1 MTNFMPSSRLEEIGR
16 EECLEL
22 LARKRVG
29 RVAVVDGEQPYIFP
43 VNYAIDGETV
53 VFRTAAGTKLDLSS
67 WAKVAFE
74 VDEIDD
80 SNESG
85 GWDVLVVGRAAD
97 ITSSLD
103 ARAEELRHLDI
114 DPWAPGLK
122 DHFVRIV
129 PTEVTGRRLVR
140 Y

>member
-1 MTNFMPSSRLEEIGR
+1 
-16 EECLEL
+16 
-22 LARKRVG
+22 
-29 RVAVVDGEQPYIFP
+29 
-43 VNYAIDGETV
+43 
-53 VFRTAAGTKLDLSS
+53 
-67 WAKVAFE
+67 VAFE